1 MASSVKSKAVSA
13 SEATPQTNGSL
24 DVDKEVKF
32 DRELDWCIQK
42 LNSKLLKENDIKK
55 GNFKAINK

>member
-1 MASSVKSKAVSA
+1 MASSLKSKAVSA
-13 SEATPQTNGSL
+13 PEATPQTNGSL
-24 DVDKEVKF
+24 DAEKEIKF

-55 GNFKAINK
+55 GNFQSINK

>member
-1 MASSVKSKAVSA
+1 MASSVKSKAVIA

-55 GNFKAINK
+55 GNFQAINK